1 MSPMYFFVKFVLAA
15 CSRRINGVITC
26 EAAAA
31 VAALIVYKLTKGA
44 NWQIRQ

>member
-31 VAALIVYKLTKGA
+31 IAALLIYELAKGV